1 MGDPKEA
8 LERDLEQ
15 TKSDL
20 PGVEGQDI
28 DQDVDDTVK
37 QAVGKDD
44 DDNDGDGDG
53 DGEGEGDG
61 DGDGLGGGVV
71 VCGAGQFTSA
81 SKLPSIPF

>member
-1 MGDPKEA
+1 MILGSPSRMGDPKEA

-20 PGVEGQDI
+20 PGDGGKDI

-44 DDNDGDGDG
+44 DDNDTAD
-53 DGEGEGDG
+53 
-61 DGDGLGGGVV
+61 
-71 VCGAGQFTSA
+71 S
-81 SKLPSIPF
+81 